1 MDTAAVAPKVGSGRD
16 SSGAPAS
23 PSDVRTAHTA
33 SAVGA
38 ARSSGGVAPA
48 GRSWRVPPV
57 LLVAGG
63 LIALQLLLR
72 GWVAASGYF
81 YWDDLILVG
90 RAGRYPLL
98 SSELLLHNHDGH
110 FMPLAFV
117 VAWVVTQAAPLVW
130 AGPVLVL
137 VLGQLAVSVAVL
149 RMVRLLLGLRWA
161 LLVPLV
167 FFLFSPVTLPAF
179 AWWSAALNTLPLQ
192 FALAW
197 VIGDALLLLRTG
209 RRRYAV
215 SGIVVLAVALLF
227 FEKSVIVPFVAFA
240 VAALTQYIDRQHG
253 GGRESGRA
261 HYIDGPQQRGG
272 GRESVVLTQ
281 HVDGPQQRGG
291 GRESVVLT
299 QHVDG
304 PQQRSD
310 GPQRRVGD
318 GEPAVLEHAGGERR
332 GRRESV
338 VLAQHI
344 DGQQQCV
351 GGQKPAVLAQ
361 DVDGEQFGGGRES
374 VVLAQRVDGERRG
387 GGRGAVV
394 CEVARRG
401 KCLWVGSG
409 LVLMC
414 WLAGYL
420 AVVGVSGVHNNPA
433 GMRDWLPNATSLGV
447 VPALAGGPWRW
458 ERWLPAAPWADPPGG
473 AVVLAW
479 VVLISVP
486 ALSVYTRR
494 GVWPVWV
501 FAVASVLLLQL
512 PVALVRGGPNTA
524 AELMQSLRY
533 FADLGVTFAVVG
545 ALLLRASPRRPL
557 PRQFGSRTAIALTA
571 LFVVSS
577 LFSTY
582 TFVCSWRPSPTKTYV
597 ANVKSALAYWDGVP
611 LLEQEVP
618 WDVLNPLAYPQ
629 NLASQVLAPLAAPGT
644 FADSTPRL
652 RMITDT
658 GTVVDAQ
665 VWWNRRILPGP
676 DPQCGYRI
684 HGGDPVAVRLDGPML
699 EHEWTAQLNYLAD
712 RDGKLA
718 VAFEHGKPVTVP
730 VRAGLNTVYV
740 RLTGSGAALRISSR
754 TPDLTTCLGVGPVGV
769 ASYDN

>member
-16 SSGAPAS
+16 SSGVAAS
-23 PSDVRTAHTA
+23 PAGAMRSADSADAA
-33 SAVGA
+33 SAARPDGLVARVGR
-38 ARSSGGVAPA
+38 AR
-48 GRSWRVPPV
+48 RVPPV

-63 LIALQLLLR
+63 LIALQLVLR

-98 SSELLLHNHDGH
+98 STELLLHNHDGH

-117 VAWVVTQAAPLVW
+117 VAWVVTRAAPLVW

-149 RMVRLLLGLRWA
+149 RLLRLLLGLRWA

-209 RRRYAV
+209 RRRFAV
-215 SGIVVLAVALLF
+215 SGIIVLAIALLF

-240 VAALTQYIDRQHG
+240 VATLTRYLDRQQHG
-253 GGRESGRA
+253 GGRGSVVQGA
-261 HYIDGPQQRGG
+261 GQGDVG
-272 GRESVVLTQ
+272 GRESVALAWY
-281 HVDGPQQRGG
+281 GAGQRGVG
-291 GRESVVLT
+291 GRASAT
-299 QHVDG
+299 
-304 PQQRSD
+304 
-310 GPQRRVGD
+310 
-318 GEPAVLEHAGGERR
+318 
-332 GRRESV
+332 
-338 VLAQHI
+338 
-344 DGQQQCV
+344 
-351 GGQKPAVLAQ
+351 
-361 DVDGEQFGGGRES
+361 F
-374 VVLAQRVDGERRG
+374 AQRGAGQRYV
-387 GGRGAVV
+387 GGRGSVV
-394 CEVARRG
+394 REVMRG
-401 KCLWVGSG
+401 GKRLWVGSG
-409 LVLMC
+409 SVLVC

-420 AVVGVSGVHNNPA
+420 AVVGVSGVHNNPE

-447 VPALAGGPWRW
+447 VPALVGGPWRW

-479 VVLISVP
+479 VVLISVV
-486 ALSVYTRR
+486 AVSVYLRR

-501 FAVASVLLLQL
+501 LAVAYVLLLQL

-545 ALLLRASPRRPL
+545 ALLLRARPRRPL
-557 PRQFGSRTAIALTA
+557 PRRFGSRTAVALTA

-577 LFSTY
+577 LCSTC
-582 TFVCSWRPSPTKTYV
+582 TFVRSWRPSPTKTYV
-597 ANVKSALAYWDGVP
+597 ANVKSALAHWDGVP

-629 NLASQVLAPLAAPGT
+629 NSASRVLAPVSAPGT

-684 HGGDPVAVRLDGPML
+684 HGGDPVSVRLDGPML

-718 VAFEHGKPVTVP
+718 VAFEHGTPVTVP
-730 VRAGLNTVYV
+730 VQAGLNTVYV
-740 RLTGSGAALRISSR
+740 RLTGSGSALRISSR
-754 TPDLTTCLGVGPVGV
+754 TPNLTTCLGVGPVGV

>member
-16 SSGAPAS
+16 SSGVPAS
-23 PSDVRTAHTA
+23 PASDERSVHSV
-33 SAVGA
+33 SAAGA
-38 ARSSGGVAPA
+38 ARSGGVVAPA

-98 SSELLLHNHDGH
+98 STELLLHNHDGH

-149 RMVRLLLGLRWA
+149 RLLRLLLGLRWA

-209 RRRYAV
+209 RHRYAI

-227 FEKSVIVPFVAFA
+227 FEKSAIVPFVAFA
-240 VAALTQYIDRQHG
+240 VAALTQYLDRQQHG
-253 GGRESGRA
+253 GGRGSAVRA
-261 HYIDGPQQRGG
+261 
-272 GRESVVLTQ
+272 Q
-281 HVDGPQQRGG
+281 HV
-291 GRESVVLT
+291 
-299 QHVDG
+299 
-304 PQQRSD
+304 
-310 GPQRRVGD
+310 
-318 GEPAVLEHAGGERR
+318 
-332 GRRESV
+332 
-338 VLAQHI
+338 
-344 DGQQQCV
+344 
-351 GGQKPAVLAQ
+351 
-361 DVDGEQFGGGRES
+361 
-374 VVLAQRVDGERRG
+374 
-387 GGRGAVV
+387 GGRGSVV
-394 CEVARRG
+394 RVVARGG
-401 KCLWVGSG
+401 KRLWVGSG
-409 LVLMC
+409 LVLVC

-420 AVVGVSGVHNNPA
+420 AVVGVSGVHNNA
-433 GMRDWLPNATSLGV
+433 EGMRDWLPNATSLGV

-479 VVLISVP
+479 VVLISVV

-501 FAVASVLLLQL
+501 LAVAYVLLLQL

-545 ALLLRASPRRPL
+545 ALLLRARPRRPL
-557 PRQFGSRTAIALTA
+557 PRRFGSRTAVALTA

-577 LFSTY
+577 LCSTY
-582 TFVCSWRPSPTKTYV
+582 TFVRSWRPSPTKTYV
-597 ANVKSALAYWDGVP
+597 ANVKSALAHWDGVP

-629 NLASQVLAPLAAPGT
+629 NLASRVLAPVAAPGT

-684 HGGDPVAVRLDGPML
+684 HGGDPVTVRLDGPML
-699 EHEWTAQLNYLAD
+699 EHEWTAQLNYLAG

-718 VAFEHGKPVTVP
+718 VAFEHGTPVTVP
-730 VRAGLNTVYV
+730 IRAGLNTVYV
-740 RLTGSGAALRISSR
+740 RLTGSGSALRISSR

>member
-16 SSGAPAS
+16 LSGVAAS
-23 PSDVRTAHTA
+23 PAGAMRSADSADAA
-33 SAVGA
+33 SAARPDGLVARVGR
-38 ARSSGGVAPA
+38 AR
-48 GRSWRVPPV
+48 RVPPV

-63 LIALQLLLR
+63 LIALQLVLR
-72 GWVAASGYF
+72 SWVAASGYF

-98 SSELLLHNHDGH
+98 STELLLHNHDGH

-117 VAWVVTQAAPLVW
+117 VAWVVTRAAPLVW

-149 RMVRLLLGLRWA
+149 RLLRLLLGLRWA

-209 RRRYAV
+209 RRRFAV
-215 SGIVVLAVALLF
+215 SGIIVLAIALLF

-240 VAALTQYIDRQHG
+240 VATLTQYLDRQQHG
-253 GGRESGRA
+253 GRGSVVRA
-261 HYIDGPQQRGG
+261 QVAGQRDAG
-272 GRESVVLTQ
+272 GRESVALARC
-281 HVDGPQQRGG
+281 GAEQRGVG
-291 GRESVVLT
+291 SRESV
-299 QHVDG
+299 
-304 PQQRSD
+304 
-310 GPQRRVGD
+310 
-318 GEPAVLEHAGGERR
+318 A
-332 GRRESV
+332 
-338 VLAQHI
+338 
-344 DGQQQCV
+344 
-351 GGQKPAVLAQ
+351 
-361 DVDGEQFGGGRES
+361 
-374 VVLAQRVDGERRG
+374 LAQRGTGQRG
-387 GGRGAVV
+387 VGGRGSVV
-394 CEVARRG
+394 GEVVRG
-401 KCLWVGSG
+401 GKRLWVGSG
-409 LVLMC
+409 SVLVC

-420 AVVGVSGVHNNPA
+420 AVVGVSGVHNNPE

-447 VPALAGGPWRW
+447 VPALVGGPWRW

-479 VVLISVP
+479 VVLISVV
-486 ALSVYTRR
+486 ALSVYLRR

-501 FAVASVLLLQL
+501 LAVAYVLLLQL

-533 FADLGVTFAVVG
+533 FADLGVMFAVVG
-545 ALLLRASPRRPL
+545 ALLLRARPRRPL
-557 PRQFGSRTAIALTA
+557 PRRFGSRTAVALTA

-577 LFSTY
+577 LCSTC
-582 TFVCSWRPSPTKTYV
+582 TFVRSWGPSPTKTYV
-597 ANVKSALAYWDGVP
+597 ANVKSALAHWDGVP

-629 NLASQVLAPLAAPGT
+629 NSASRVLAPVTAPGT

-684 HGGDPVAVRLDGPML
+684 HGGDPVTVRLDGPML

-712 RDGKLA
+712 RDGKLS
-718 VAFEHGKPVTVP
+718 VAFEHGTPVTVP
-730 VRAGLNTVYV
+730 VNAGLNTVYV
-740 RLTGSGAALRISSR
+740 RLTGSGSALRISSR
-754 TPDLTTCLGVGPVGV
+754 TPNLTTCLGVGPVGV

>member
-1 MDTAAVAPKVGSGRD
+1 MDTAAVASKVGSGRD
-16 SSGAPAS
+16 SSGVAASPAS
-23 PSDVRTAHTA
+23 EMR
-33 SAVGA
+33 SAGRADAVFA
-38 ARSSGGVAPA
+38 ARSDGLVARV
-48 GRSWRVPPV
+48 GRPRRVPPV
-57 LLVAGG
+57 LLVAGC

-98 SSELLLHNHDGH
+98 SADLLLHNHDGH

-117 VAWVVTQAAPLVW
+117 VAWMVTQAAPLVW

-149 RMVRLLLGLRWA
+149 RLLRLLLGLRWA

-167 FFLFSPVTLPAF
+167 FFLFAPVTLPAF

-215 SGIVVLAVALLF
+215 SGTIVLAIALLF

-240 VAALTQYIDRQHG
+240 VAGLTRYLDRQQHTG
-253 GGRESGRA
+253 VQGSVVRAQLVDGQRGVGGRESGVLGQ
-261 HYIDGPQQRGG
+261 YVGGQQGVG
-272 GRESVVLTQ
+272 GRESAALAQ
-281 HVDGPQQRGG
+281 CVDG
-291 GRESVVLT
+291 
-299 QHVDG
+299 
-304 PQQRSD
+304 QQRSS
-310 GPQRRVGD
+310 G
-318 GEPAVLEHAGGERR
+318 R
-332 GRRESV
+332 GSV
-338 VLAQHI
+338 VRALR
-344 DGQQQCV
+344 V
-351 GGQKPAVLAQ
+351 GGQ
-361 DVDGEQFGGGRES
+361 
-374 VVLAQRVDGERRG
+374 RG
-387 GGRGAVV
+387 FGGRGSVV
-394 CEVARRG
+394 GEVVRG
-401 KCLWVGSG
+401 GKRLWMGSG
-409 LVLMC
+409 LVLVC
-414 WLAGYL
+414 WSAGYL

-433 GMRDWLPNATSLGV
+433 GMRDWLPNETSLGV
-447 VPALAGGPWRW
+447 VPALVGGPWRW

-473 AVVLAW
+473 AVLLAW
-479 VVLISVP
+479 VVLISVV

-501 FAVASVLLLQL
+501 LAVAYVLLLQL

-545 ALLLRASPRRPL
+545 ALLLRAGPRRPL
-557 PRQFGSRTAIALTA
+557 PRRFGSGTAVALTA

-577 LFSTY
+577 LCSTY
-582 TFVCSWRPSPTKTYV
+582 TFVRSWRPSPTKTYV
-597 ANVKSALAYWDGVP
+597 ANAKSALAHWDGVP

-629 NLASQVLAPLAAPGT
+629 NLASHVLAPVAAPGT

-684 HGGDPVAVRLDGPML
+684 HGGDPVTVRLDGPML
-699 EHEWTAQLNYLAD
+699 EHEWTAQLNYLAG

-718 VAFEHGKPVTVP
+718 VAFEHGTPVTVP
-730 VRAGLNTVYV
+730 VHAGLNTVYV
-740 RLTGSGAALRISSR
+740 RLTGSGSALRISSR